1 MTATASPRGRKTM
14 ALPSDL
20 VLTVAQMQAAEQA
33 VFDSGVSVDALMERA
48 GRGAAEYVWRMAA
61 GRAVTVL
68 CGPGNNG
75 GDGYV
80 IAEVL
85 RERGLAVRVVAPME
99 PKTDAARNARAR
111 YQGEIAGTA
120 DGASGAVLVECLF
133 GSGLTRGLSDERLTL
148 LHGLAKQHHQCIAVD
163 LPSGVES
170 DSGAVLSPLPR
181 YDLTLA
187 LGAWKWA
194 HYLMPA
200 AQHMGVLRLV
210 GIDVDAEAQRGFT
223 TPRVLGKPQMAA
235 PERDAHKYTRGLVA
249 VVAGAMPGA
258 ALLAARAAQHGGA
271 GYVKLLTDG
280 VEVQSPDDLVVDQRP
295 LAEALADPRFASVL
309 IGPGLG
315 RDEVAVRRL
324 EQVLFLDRELP
335 TVLDADALMLVGPD
349 RWPAPSDRPIVVTPH
364 AGELAALAKAFGT
377 PPNNGSLADKVHQAI
392 ELDWLTNATVVAKG
406 PDTLIF
412 QRDLG
417 MALAPTVSSWLSTAG
432 TGDVLAGLIASRLVT
447 GANPLRAASEAVW
460 LHGEAARLAGPVFT
474 ASGLA
479 ERIPEAYATCL

>member
-1 MTATASPRGRKTM
+1 MPQ
-14 ALPSDL
+14 PSDL

-33 VFDSGVSVDALMERA
+33 VFDSGVSVDALMERV

-80 IAEVL
+80 IAQVL
-85 RERGLAVRVVAPME
+85 RERGLAVRVVAPKE
-99 PKTDAARNARAR
+99 PKTDAARNARQR
-111 YQGEIAGTA
+111 YRGEISA
-120 DGASGAVLVECLF
+120 DGSDVSGAVLVDCLF
-133 GSGLTRGLSDERLTL
+133 GSGLTRGLSDELVNL
-148 LHGLAKQHHQCIAVD
+148 LQGLASRHHHCIAVD
-163 LPSGVES
+163 LPSGVQS
-170 DSGAVLSPLPR
+170 DSGAVLSPLPG

-194 HYLMPA
+194 HFIMPA
-200 AQHMGVLRLV
+200 AQHMGALRLV
-210 GIDVDAEAQRGFT
+210 GIDVDAEAQRDFV
-223 TPRVLGKPQMAA
+223 TPRVLARPHFMAPPRGA
-235 PERDAHKYTRGLVA
+235 RKYTRGLVA

-258 ALLAARAAQHGGA
+258 ALLAAQSAQYGGA

-280 VEVQSPDDLVVDQRP
+280 VQVAAPADLVVDQRP
-295 LAEALADPRFASVL
+295 LGEALADPRIACVL

-315 RDEVAVRRL
+315 RDDLAVKRL
-324 EQVLFLDRELP
+324 EQVLFLNREVP
-335 TVLDADALMLVGPD
+335 TVLDADALMLIGPD

-364 AGELAALAKAFGT
+364 AGELASMARAFGT
-377 PPNNGSLADKVHQAI
+377 PLNKGALADKVHQTI

-417 MALAPTVSSWLSTAG
+417 MVLAPPVSSWLSTAG
-432 TGDVLAGLIASRLVT
+432 TGDVLAGLIASRLAT
-447 GANPLRAASEAVW
+447 GADPFVAASEAVW

-474 ASGLA
+474 ASELA
-479 ERIPEAYATCL
+479 ERVPEAYAACL

>member
-1 MTATASPRGRKTM
+1 MPQG
-14 ALPSDL
+14 SDL

-33 VFDSGVSVDALMERA
+33 VFHAGVSVDELMERA

-80 IAEVL
+80 IAEAL
-85 RERGLAVRVVAPME
+85 LARGLAVRVIAPME
-99 PKTDAARNARAR
+99 PKTNAARNARAR
-111 YQGEIAGTA
+111 YQGDISTEGNGISA
-120 DGASGAVLVECLF
+120 AVLVDCLF
-133 GSGLTRGLSDERLTL
+133 GSGLTRGLSDELCDL
-148 LHGLAKQHHQCIAVD
+148 LIGLASRHHQCIAVD
-163 LPSGVES
+163 LPSGVQS

-200 AQHMGVLRLV
+200 AQHMGALRLV
-210 GIDVDAEAQRGFT
+210 GIGVDAAAQRDFT
-223 TPRVLGKPQMAA
+223 TARVLTKPTLSV
-235 PERDAHKYTRGLVA
+235 PPRSAHKYTRGLVA

-258 ALLAARAAQHGGA
+258 ALLAAQAAQHSGA
-271 GYVKLLTDG
+271 GYVKLLTDEG
-280 VEVQSPDDLVVDQRP
+280 EVDAPADLVVDRRP
-295 LAEALADPRFASVL
+295 LGEALADPRIAVIL

-315 RDEVAVRRL
+315 RDATAASRL
-324 EQVLFLDRELP
+324 EEVLSLGRDVP
-335 TVLDADALMLVGPD
+335 TVLDADALMLIGPD
-349 RWPAPSDRPIVVTPH
+349 RWPAPSDRTIVVTPH
-364 AGELAALAKAFGT
+364 GGELANMAQVFGSS
-377 PPNNGSLADKVHQAI
+377 PNKRPFADKVHQAI
-392 ELDWLTNATVVAKG
+392 ELDGQTNATVVAKG
-406 PDTLIF
+406 PDTVVF

-417 MALAPTVSSWLSTAG
+417 MVLAPAASSWLSTAG
-432 TGDVLAGLIASRLVT
+432 TGDVLAGLIASRLAT
-447 GANPLRAASEAVW
+447 GRDPVAAAGEALW

-479 ERIPEAYATCL
+479 ERIAEAYAACL